1 VCAKCTAP
9 PPKRPAPAPV
19 SRGRPNAP
27 TAGRGLAGSARDD
40 RASMRAQLLSTVGQG
55 VQGCISG
62 SSTSEARAAERA
74 RVLAAVGKQVD
85 STPPH
90 LSRSERYNICSAER
104 ERAASAEKALAGS
117 TLPPTL
123 NEDAI
128 MIGNAHSLGRNND
141 AAVEEVLAG
150 AFDDGGGLFFCAAGR
165 FCHTPDDLL
174 RSGELLHCINCNRL
188 THETCSEPL
197 LLQTPCHLPLAS
209 NCRW

>member
-1 VCAKCTAP
+1 MCAKCTAP
-9 PPKRPAPAPV
+9 PPKRPAPAPI
-19 SRGRPNAP
+19 SRG
-27 TAGRGLAGSARDD
+27 GLAGSARDD

-55 VQGCISG
+55 VQGRISG
-62 SSTSEARAAERA
+62 SSTSKARAAERA
-74 RVLAAVGKQVD
+74 RVLAAVGKQQVD
-85 STPPH
+85 STPPR
-90 LSRSERYNICSAER
+90 LSRSERYNIRSAER
-104 ERAASAEKALAGS
+104 ERAASAAKAARLLASVAGS
-117 TLPPTL
+117 AMPLAL

-128 MIGNAHSLGRNND
+128 MIGNNNN

-150 AFDDGGGLFFCAAGR
+150 PSDDGGGLFFCAAGR